1 MSNESF
7 NWKSLFVNDEASKT
21 ADNITK
27 EPTKITTIPENKFP
41 TTETKFPETSVN
53 AGTNFNNS
61 GTNTNN
67 PFLNEILEVY
77 NKGFESLNQAGFDF
91 FEMYKSVMAVGP
103 TNPQSYQMAF
113 TMGKTINADLTK
125 PILLEKASFYVSEI
139 EKVYAKYDATGNS
152 KNKDLSNTITVQ
164 KNELTKNI
172 VDLESQ
178 ITKLQ
183 TDLETKKSELARI
196 DHDNHEM
203 FAQIQQ
209 KIEANNIAK
218 QKILES
224 INTVVT
230 GINQYL

>member
-1 MSNESF
+1 MSNQGF
-7 NWKSLFVNDEASKT
+7 NWKSLFVNDETNQTNTNSSSEPPKT
-21 ADNITK
+21 TSI
-27 EPTKITTIPENKFP
+27 PTNTFP
-41 TTETKFPETSVN
+41 TTDTKFPETS
-53 AGTNFNNS
+53 NNS
-61 GTNTNN
+61 TTNTVSTGSNSNN
-67 PFLNEILEVY
+67 PYLNEILEVY
-77 NKGFESLNQAGFDF
+77 NKGFESLNQSGFDF

-113 TMGKTINADLTK
+113 TMGKTINADLSK

-152 KNKDLSNTITVQ
+152 KNKDLNNSITSQ
-164 KNELTKNI
+164 KNELSKNI
-172 VDLESQ
+172 GDLESQ
-178 ITKLQ
+178 IAKLQ
-183 TDLETKKSELARI
+183 AELENKKTALAKI

-209 KIEANNIAK
+209 KIEANNLAK